1 MGVIPWVNFNCDF
14 LHHFIWSSYFIKRV
28 VMTYMYCSRCH
39 ISYYIILIVSRG
51 NQLLNF
57 FSSLTRSLCYSLL
70 IFLCISPLIM
80 ELKKVYDCG
89 ATTAVKKKPLI
100 LFLPLFSYFWF
111 PNQTHTTTKVP
122 WRYT

>member
-1 MGVIPWVNFNCDF
+1 
-14 LHHFIWSSYFIKRV
+14 
-28 VMTYMYCSRCH
+28 MTYMYCSRCH

-89 ATTAVKKKPLI
+89 ATTAVKKKTTDFISTFVFIFLVSKPDTYNHEGSLALYLI
-100 LFLPLFSYFWF
+100 L
-111 PNQTHTTTKVP
+111 
-122 WRYT
+122 R